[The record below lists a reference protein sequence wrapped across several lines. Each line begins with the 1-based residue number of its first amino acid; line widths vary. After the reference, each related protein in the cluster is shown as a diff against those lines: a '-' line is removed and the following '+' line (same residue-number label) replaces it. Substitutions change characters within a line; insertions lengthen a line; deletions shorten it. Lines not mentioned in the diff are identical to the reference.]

1 MCRTCCAWGRS
12 IFNQREN
19 YIREEIIMDLGL
31 EGKTVIVTG
40 GASNI
45 GRAISISFAQE
56 GANVIVADWD
66 HAQAE
71 KVAEEIQAL
80 GRKSLALKTDVTSME
95 QVQAMVAEVLAQLGQ
110 VDVLVNSVGGTL
122 DQYFLEETKDK
133 WQKTVDMN
141 LWSVIHCTR
150 AVLDHMVQQ
159 KSGAVISVGSDA
171 GRAGEFR
178 EAVYAASKAGVIALS
193 KSLAKEL
200 GRHGIRFN
208 VVCPGLTPP
217 KPENIGEGSH
227 WQAQIGTFTSEVL
240 EKAAKA
246 YPLRKVGTPEDTAT
260 AVVFLASKCAGNI
273 TGQTLSVSGG
283 YTMM

>member
-1 MCRTCCAWGRS
+1 
-12 IFNQREN
+12 
-19 YIREEIIMDLGL
+19 MDFGL
-31 EGKTVIVTG
+31 AGKTVIVTG

-45 GRAISISFAQE
+45 GRAISMSFAKE
-56 GANVIVADWD
+56 GANVVVADYD
-66 HAQAE
+66 HVQAE
-71 KVAEEIQAL
+71 KTAEEIRGMGL
-80 GRKSLALKTDVTSME
+80 KSLALKTDVTSME
-95 QVQAMVAEVLAQLGQ
+95 QVQSMVAKVLEDLGQ

-122 DQYFLEETKDK
+122 DQYFLEETKEK
-133 WQKTVDMN
+133 WEKTVNMN

-150 AVLDHMVQQ
+150 AVLDHMVQR
-159 KSGAVISVGSDA
+159 KGGAVVSVGSDA
-171 GRAGEFR
+171 GRGGEFR

-227 WQAQIGTFTSEVL
+227 WQAQIGTFTAEVL

-246 YPLRKVGTPEDTAT
+246 YPLRKVGTPEDTAN
-260 AVVFLASKCAGNI
+260 AVVFLASDCAGNI
-273 TGQTLSVSGG
+273 TGQTLSTSGG

>member
-1 MCRTCCAWGRS
+1 M
-12 IFNQREN
+12 E
-19 YIREEIIMDLGL
+19 LGL

-45 GRAISISFAQE
+45 GRAISLAFAAE
-56 GANVIVADWD
+56 GANVVVADWD

-71 KVAEEIQAL
+71 KVKTEIQAT
-80 GRKSLALKTDVTSME
+80 GRKALAVKTDVTNWE
-95 QVQAMVAEVLAQLGQ
+95 QVQGMVSETLKELGQ
-110 VDVLVNSVGGTL
+110 IDVLVNSVGGTL
-122 DQYFLEETKDK
+122 DQYFMEETTEK
-133 WQKTVDMN
+133 WAKTVNMN
-141 LWSVIHCTR
+141 LWGTIFCTR
-150 AVLDHMVQQ
+150 AVLDHMVQR
-159 KSGAVISVGSDA
+159 KTGAVVSVGSDA

-178 EAVYAASKAGVIALS
+178 EAVYSASKAGVIALS

-200 GRHGIRFN
+200 GRNGIRFN

-217 KPENIGEGSH
+217 KAEAIGEKSH
-227 WQAQIGTFTSEVL
+227 WQQQLGTFTPEVL

-246 YPLRKVGTPEDTAT
+246 YPLRKVGTPEDTAS
-260 AVVFLASKCAGNI
+260 AVVFLASRCAGNI

>member
-1 MCRTCCAWGRS
+1 M
-12 IFNQREN
+12 E
-19 YIREEIIMDLGL
+19 LGL
-31 EGKTVIVTG
+31 AGKTVIVTG

-45 GRAISISFAQE
+45 GRAISFAFAAE
-56 GANVIVADWD
+56 GANVVVADWD

-71 KVAEEIQAL
+71 TVTAALRGL
-80 GRKSLALKTDVTSME
+80 GRKALAIKTDVTKME
-95 QVQAMVAEVLAQLGQ
+95 LVQGMVAETLKQLGQ
-110 VDVLVNSVGGTL
+110 IDVLVNSVGGTL
-122 DQYFLEETKDK
+122 DQYFMEETEEK
-133 WQKTVDMN
+133 WAKTVDMN
-141 LWSVIHCTR
+141 LWGVIHCTR
-150 AVLDHMVQQ
+150 AVLDHMVQR
-159 KSGAVISVGSDA
+159 KAGAVVSVGSDA

-217 KPENIGEGSH
+217 KPENIGEKSH
-227 WQAQIGTFTSEVL
+227 WQQQLDTFTPEVL

-246 YPLRKVGTPEDTAT
+246 YPLRKVGTPEDTAN
-260 AVVFLASKCAGNI
+260 AVVFLASGCAGNI